1 MSAQYDDTEF
11 CLSTAAVARLRDN
24 AKRAGLPVPRYFRIK
39 AGQLTQVA
47 SPTFDLSG
55 GELNCRVDVGL
66 HYRVLNGLHQLCRD
80 LGVPE
85 AAAGELVACATFDPK
100 LSA

>member
-1 MSAQYDDTEF
+1 MSALYQDTAF
-11 CLSTAAVARLRDN
+11 RLSTAAVARLRDN
-24 AKRAGLPVPRYFRIK
+24 AKRAGIPVPRYFRII
-39 AGQLTQVA
+39 AGQLTRIA
-47 SPTFDLSG
+47 NPAFDLSG

-66 HYRVLNGLHQLCRD
+66 HYKVLNGLHQMCRD

-85 AAAGELVACATFDPK
+85 EASGELVACATFEPK

>member
-1 MSAQYDDTEF
+1 MYQDTAFRLSAP
-11 CLSTAAVARLRDN
+11 AVARLRDN
-24 AKRAGLPVPRYFRIK
+24 AKRAGIPVPRYFRII
-39 AGQLTQVA
+39 ASQLTRIA

-55 GELNCRVDVGL
+55 GELCYRVDVGL
-66 HYRVLNGLHQLCRD
+66 HYKVLNGLHQLCRD

-85 AAAGELVACATFDPK
+85 AAAGELVACATFEPK